1 MKSLILA
8 AALAATALPLPAVAM
23 PAPASA
29 APATAPSVALHD
41 HIRTT
46 LHGTRGPLVVLI
58 PGLSTPGAVW
68 DETVAALGGTHRLL
82 VVEVR
87 GFEGARGT
95 ANERPGALKGIV
107 DDLAKDLGQRRLV
120 PDAIVGHSLG
130 GLVAMRFALDHKLF
144 AKRLLIV
151 DALPFF
157 GTVFRPDATV
167 ENIAVQAQ
175 GMRDMMIAGAAMMRA
190 AGANNT
196 TSGSGAQGMSVN
208 EATRVTIANWSLDA
222 EPLAVAQLLYED
234 ATTDLRQAISALA
247 LPVTVLHMANGD
259 HAAAAKKRYATDYA
273 ALKGVKLVPVD
284 GSGHFVQLD
293 KPDLFRMELAALLAR

>member
-8 AALAATALPLPAVAM
+8 AALAATALPLPAVALA
-23 PAPASA
+23 APTSA

-58 PGLSTPGAVW
+58 AGMSTPGAVW
-68 DETVAALGGTHRLL
+68 DDTVAALGGTHRLL

-95 ANERPGALKGIV
+95 ANERPGALAGIV
-107 DDLAKDLGQRRLV
+107 ADLAHDLDRRRLK

-130 GLVAMRFALDHKLF
+130 GLIALQFGLDHPGQ
-144 AKRLLIV
+144 ARRLLVV

-157 GTVFRPDATV
+157 GTVFRPDATLA
-167 ENIAVQAQ
+167 NITAQAAA
-175 GMRDMMIAGAAMMRA
+175 MRDMMIAGAERMRA
-190 AGANNT
+190 GGVKGT
-196 TSGSGAQGMSVN
+196 TSGDGAAGMSMD
-208 EATRVTIANWSLDA
+208 EAARVRIANWSLDA
-222 EPLAVAQLLYED
+222 EPLAVAQLVYED
-234 ATTDLRQAISALA
+234 ATTDLRAAVAKLTM
-247 LPVTVLHMANGD
+247 PVTVLHMANGE
-259 HAAAAKKRYATDYA
+259 HAAAAKQRYATDYA
-273 ALKGVKLVPVD
+273 ALKGAKLVPVD

-293 KPDLFRMELAALLAR
+293 KPDVFRAELAALLAR